1 MVSPPVCDF
10 EIPGREALKLKPA
23 PLYQFLREC
32 VSWLNVGFK
41 SMQLQFCECVPE
53 HEPQSLR
60 HIAFPGEGSPDIIAK
75 VGILK
80 QPSNDLADV
89 ENAED
94 RAIFDSANKERFEIR
109 AARFLEIG

>member
-1 MVSPPVCDF
+1 
-10 EIPGREALKLKPA
+10 
-23 PLYQFLREC
+23 
-32 VSWLNVGFK
+32 
-41 SMQLQFCECVPE
+41 MQLQFRECVPE
-53 HEPQSLR
+53 HQAQSLR
-60 HIAFPGEGSPDIIAK
+60 HVTLAGEGSPDIITK

-94 RAIFDSANKERFEIR
+94 SAIFDSANKERFEIG